1 MNSDTE
7 QYTIDPESERSLREL
22 QDKEK
27 IRTNKIAGVKTIL
40 IVLSSRAMAL
50 DRASL
55 TQKVMTVYPQAAV
68 FFRTTQGKPIGVP
81 SPSQVD
87 LLINFAGPKERQGF
101 FFSRKLKGMGVVTVG
116 RKTGY
121 QRMFHEPENFQS
133 LDMLARE
140 RIAQR
145 EVLAL
150 AGVPLFPSG
159 DVLPD
164 RGKLA
169 ALDLPPLRSG
179 A

>member
-1 MNSDTE
+1 MSNE
-7 QYTIDPESERSLREL
+7 PEFNTIDPESERSLREL

-27 IRTNKIAGVKTIL
+27 IRSQKIDGAKTIL

-87 LLINFAGPKERQGF
+87 LLINFAGPRERQGF
-101 FFSRKLKGMGVVTVG
+101 FFSRKLKKMGVVTVG
-116 RKTGY
+116 RKKGY
-121 QRMFHEPENFQS
+121 QRVFQEPERFDS
-133 LDMLARE
+133 IDMLARE

-159 DVLPD
+159 DALPD
-164 RGKLA
+164 RGKLTP
-169 ALDLPPLRSG
+169 LDLPPLRTG
-179 A
+179 V